1 MVAIMAA
8 HAKSCFGGK
17 PGPWCGAG
25 RRFWPVIAVL
35 VLLAA
40 LSGCGGEPRAA
51 VLPATPAG
59 VTAQAAFANTALPS
73 PTASDEL
80 RSNKDRSVSA
90 LDPLYSGFGYL
101 NGPET
106 SWCRAPS
113 RQPLCF
119 RAYLIH
125 AIDAR
130 SSTKSLFGDKTHN
143 NAADAYRHCYWSA
156 RMTLDF
162 GAADAEGF
170 GDRHEDVSPDDQPPA
185 ERNMDLTNNRHG
197 RKAGQLVS
205 TDEAASALCQDW
217 SQDGTLQTSP

>member
-1 MVAIMAA
+1 M
-8 HAKSCFGGK
+8 
-17 PGPWCGAG
+17 
-25 RRFWPVIAVL
+25 

-40 LSGCGGEPRAA
+40 LSGCGGAPPGRS
-51 VLPATPAG
+51 LPATPVGA
-59 VTAQAAFANTALPS
+59 TAQATFTDPTLPA

-80 RSNKDRSVSA
+80 RSDKDRSASA
-90 LDPLYSGFGYL
+90 SDPLYSGFGYL
-101 NGPET
+101 NGAET
-106 SWCRAPS
+106 SWCRARS

-130 SSTKSLFGDKTHN
+130 SSTKSLLGDKTHN

-162 GAADAEGF
+162 GAAHAEGF
-170 GDRHEDVSPDDQPPA
+170 GDRHEDVSSHAQPPA

-205 TDEAASALCQDW
+205 TGEAASAFCQDW